1 LKVAFGKSSFGL
13 MLAAS
18 CALLSACAGSQLA
31 ATPGIDLP
39 PPDPV
44 RPVQEYRISA
54 NDKLSIAVYPTKDM
68 SIQGVRVDPAG
79 AFLFPP
85 TGMVDAQGKTARE
98 LGAELQSKLSAC
110 CVRDP
115 QVVVTVDEFLS
126 QQITIDGAVT
136 QSGVFPVRGPTT
148 LMQALAMARGPDRA
162 TADLK
167 TIVVMRTVGGKR
179 MGARFNLEDIRAGKS
194 DDPVIYGG
202 DTIIVDTSAS
212 KSAWKNIIQAVP
224 FVGVFAAF

>member
-1 LKVAFGKSSFGL
+1 
-13 MLAAS
+13 
-18 CALLSACAGSQLA
+18 
-31 ATPGIDLP
+31 
-39 PPDPV
+39 
-44 RPVQEYRISA
+44 
-54 NDKLSIAVYPTKDM
+54 
-68 SIQGVRVDPAG
+68 
-79 AFLFPP
+79 
-85 TGMVDAQGKTARE
+85 VDAQGKTARE
-98 LGAELQSKLSAC
+98 LGAELQSKLSTC
-110 CVRDP
+110 CLRDP

-167 TIVVMRTVGGKR
+167 TIVVTRTVGGQR
-179 MGARFNLEDIRAGKS
+179 MGARFNLEDIRAGKA